1 MIKNVEKKF
10 TKKLQQYNLINFFRF
25 FSSTIEFKKIIILF
39 IIFLKTN
46 FISFKQIKNFFVGI
60 LIILILKNTI
70 RRKRPFKN
78 YKEIINYDNRFF
90 DEYSFPSGH
99 SFTAFFIALAISCK
113 IKHLFVKNLVII
125 NAFIVS
131 LSRVYLGVHY
141 VSDVVFSLFLAKY
154 LVNY

>member
-10 TKKLQQYNLINFFRF
+10 TKKLQQYNLVNFFRF
-25 FSSTIEFKKIIILF
+25 FSSTIEFKKIIVLF

-78 YKEIINYDNRFF
+78 YKEIINYDNKFF

-141 VSDVVFSLFLAKY
+141 VSDIVFSLFLAKY

>member
-10 TKKLQQYNLINFFRF
+10 TKKLQKYNMINFFRF
-25 FSSTIEFKKIIILF
+25 FSSTIEIKKIIVLF
-39 IIFLKTN
+39 IIFLKIN
-46 FISFKQIKNFFVGI
+46 FISFKQLKFFFVGI
-60 LIILILKNTI
+60 LIILVLKNTI

-78 YKEIINYDNRFF
+78 FKEIINYDNKFF

-99 SFTAFFIALAISCK
+99 SFTAFYIALAVSCK
-113 IKHLFVKNLVII
+113 INNLFIKNLVII

-141 VSDVVFSLFLAKY
+141 VSDVAFSLFLAKY

>member
-70 RRKRPFKN
+70 RRKRPFRN

-99 SFTAFFIALAISCK
+99 SFTAFFIALAVSCK
-113 IKHLFVKNLVII
+113 ITNLFVKNLVII

>member
-10 TKKLQQYNLINFFRF
+10 TKRLQKYNMINFFRF
-25 FSSTIEFKKIIILF
+25 FSSTIEIKKIIVLF
-39 IIFLKTN
+39 IIFLKLKI
-46 FISFKQIKNFFVGI
+46 ISFKQLKNFFIGI
-60 LIILILKNTI
+60 IITLILKNTI

-78 YKEIINYDNRFF
+78 YKGIVNYDNKFF

-99 SFTAFFIALAISCK
+99 SFTAFFIALAVSCK
-113 IKHLFVKNLVII
+113 INNTFIKNIIII

-141 VSDVVFSLFLAKY
+141 ISDIMFSLFMAKY